1 MQIFRRAVGQ
11 TDAVTVFIEL
21 RLRTES
27 ITAHR
32 QMIGAHALPAQDF
45 HNLLS
50 ADFHI
55 FISAAGSHVEIA
67 AATYQLCAFFHQL
80 VSTQH
85 MSRQE
90 VLCRNIGMVQCVEQ
104 RVQLTNTGTHMHGY
118 QAGNVGQQATA
129 TGCGSNLNQLRS
141 LRIRATMIAYCNLGA
156 DNRWNHHDILFDRT
170 GNGRRRDTVS
180 TGQAVG
186 GNAFFRQCACFSY
199 QVFYASGYT
208 VCTQQAQNSSNT
220 ATGNLAQHCFGYA
233 GSRALL
239 TAAAGDMHMHINVT
253 GQQLFAAE
261 IKYLNLRHTF
271 VAFDFISNTHYL
283 ICNNQHIFFTKMRRC
298 INVSVSN

>member
-1 MQIFRRAVGQ
+1 
-11 TDAVTVFIEL
+11 
-21 RLRTES
+21 
-27 ITAHR
+27 
-32 QMIGAHALPAQDF
+32 
-45 HNLLS
+45 
-50 ADFHI
+50 
-55 FISAAGSHVEIA
+55 
-67 AATYQLCAFFHQL
+67 
-80 VSTQH
+80 
-85 MSRQE
+85 
-90 VLCRNIGMVQCVEQ
+90 
-104 RVQLTNTGTHMHGY
+104 
-118 QAGNVGQQATA
+118 
-129 TGCGSNLNQLRS
+129 
-141 LRIRATMIAYCNLGA
+141 MIAYCNLGA

-199 QVFYASGYT
+199 QVFYASCYT

-220 ATGNLAQHCFGYA
+220 AAGNLAQHCFRYA

-239 TAAAGDMHMHINVT
+239 TAAAGNVHMHINVT